1 MKIKDLARTR
11 LGVAPIGEAGDDAS
25 AFVQEW
31 QRLFVVDPFQLS
43 GGVTFSLFFDLGNFM
58 AEVLLLGF
66 DYTDGFFIHKQHV
79 ICRTHIGLIF
89 AHRLS

>member
-1 MKIKDLARTR
+1 MKIEHLARTR

-25 AFVQEW
+25 AFVKEG
-31 QRLFVVDPFQLS
+31 QRLFVVDPFQFGCCVACGLR
-43 GGVTFSLFFDLGNFM
+43 FDLGDFM